1 VLVAVQHATS
11 RRSLAAIVERDF
23 APATIAEATD
33 VPAASDALLVRH
45 PDLVLVDLDLAG
57 HAQRGLRLVI
67 DAVALGVP
75 TVAVTSDV
83 PAAWAARLADWGVVC
98 VARGARGR
106 ALVAGIEAALG
117 ASARPSP
124 RASSLTRART
134 L

>member
-1 VLVAVQHATS
+1 LVAVAHATS

-23 APATIAEATD
+23 APATVAEASD
-33 VPAASDALLVRH
+33 VPSASDALLVRH

-83 PAAWAARLADWGVVC
+83 PAAWASKLAGWGVVC
-98 VARGARGR
+98 VPRGARGR

-117 ASARPSP
+117 AGAHPSP
-124 RASSLTRART
+124 RATSLPRARA